1 MNTPQTKVEFEEFME
16 ELGEAVTSLNEKLK
30 KDVNQLVTMQKL
42 KSSGV
47 NNHLQANKITSTD
60 VYKYLAADG
69 TLKNY
74 SNMALLF

>member
-1 MNTPQTKVEFEEFME
+1 ME

-30 KDVNQLVTMQKL
+30 KDVNQLVTMQNL
-42 KSSGV
+42 NSSGV
-47 NNHLQANKITSTD
+47 NNYLQANKITSTD

-69 TLKNY
+69 MLKNY